1 MTYEA
6 EAVIPLETSLPML
19 KTILF
24 SLSGNDELLEKILDL
39 INNLGLP
46 ILLGVG

>member
-6 EAVIPLETSLPML
+6 EAVIPLETGLPTL

-24 SLSGNDELLEKILDL
+24 SLSGNDELLEMSLDL
-39 INNLGLP
+39 IKERRENTM
-46 ILLGVG
+46 V

>member
-6 EAVIPLETSLPML
+6 KAVISLETGLSTL

-24 SLSGNDELLEKILDL
+24 SPSGNDELLEMSLDL
-39 INNLGLP
+39 IKERRENTM
-46 ILLGVG
+46 V